1 MPYNAS
7 GTKSIPANS
16 YAYYTVWSWSGS
28 WIGKYSGWTAEG
40 YVPNSGVTVSNPII
54 NLSST
59 YISVQFLVRNSTS
72 SAQTLYWKVHATT
85 PPAYFNIIP
94 LGADDDY
101 ARFKLSIEEHLGFC
115 PVDWPQTFSINVYSK
130 RKPYNVKV
138 TNTKLTEFNA
148 EFIAKCD
155 FSTPS
160 VTITC
165 KGQAPTPRSYRV
177 DLWGYKLV
185 PRYYF
190 LKLFGRERVS
200 ELSSSIYSQKTL
212 TPDEIQETGGK
223 KTLTVNNHLIQSQAE
238 ADFVAQN
245 LLNCYSQ
252 IINSFIIEVS
262 CPPPLEVG
270 DIVSVVSQP

>member
-1 MPYNAS
+1 MSWGETRTVSIPLSGGHQGQHRWTGSKPNTFPPMPYNAS

-72 SAQTLYWKVHATT
+72 SAQSLYWKVHATT

-115 PVDWPQTFSINVYSK
+115 PQDWSQTFSIKVYSK

-148 EFIAKCD
+148 EFLAKC
-155 FSTPS
+155 
-160 VTITC
+160 
-165 KGQAPTPRSYRV
+165 
-177 DLWGYKLV
+177 
-185 PRYYF
+185 
-190 LKLFGRERVS
+190 
-200 ELSSSIYSQKTL
+200 
-212 TPDEIQETGGK
+212 
-223 KTLTVNNHLIQSQAE
+223 
-238 ADFVAQN
+238 
-245 LLNCYSQ
+245 
-252 IINSFIIEVS
+252 
-262 CPPPLEVG
+262 
-270 DIVSVVSQP
+270 